1 MLALIAGQGLLPQ
14 HLISACADRP
24 FVASLERFPP
34 DTVDPDITFRIERL
48 GSFLQVL
55 KDKGIT
61 DVCFAGSLHR
71 VPLDATEIDPA
82 TMPLVPRMMEALKS
96 GDDAALRTVLAF
108 FEEAGLTI
116 RAAHEIAPDLLPA
129 EGVLTEVGP
138 DDAAKEDALRA
149 LQIIAAMG
157 TADIGQACV
166 VHRGQALAVEG
177 LYGTGW
183 MLESLKQ
190 RPDGEGGLLAKSPK
204 PHQDRRIDLPAIGPE
219 TIAQAV
225 AAGLDGIVLEAGGV
239 MILESA
245 ETIAAANVEGLFI
258 WVRG

>member
-1 MLALIAGQGLLPQ
+1 M
-14 HLISACADRP
+14 
-24 FVASLERFPP
+24 
-34 DTVDPDITFRIERL
+34 
-48 GSFLQVL
+48 
-55 KDKGIT
+55 
-61 DVCFAGSLHR
+61 
-71 VPLDATEIDPA
+71 
-82 TMPLVPRMMEALKS
+82 
-96 GDDAALRTVLAF
+96 
-108 FEEAGLTI
+108 
-116 RAAHEIAPDLLPA
+116 
-129 EGVLTEVGP
+129 
-138 DDAAKEDALRA
+138 
-149 LQIIAAMG
+149 
-157 TADIGQACV
+157 

-225 AAGLDGIVLEAGGV
+225 AAALDGIVLEAGGV